1 MSNATQFSTRGCVET
16 PPRLFRIEKLR
27 LSKQRL
33 LLVMND
39 DRYFLCHRLDL
50 ARAARSAGMEV
61 LVVTHADDKGK
72 RILDEGFQYLPIP
85 FIKGG
90 RQPLRELAAI
100 MKLAQLYRREKPD
113 IVHHICMKPVLYG
126 SWAARLARVPA
137 VVNTF
142 AGLGFYFQDNGWHTR
157 LVRAGLTAGLR
168 SAFTL
173 PNSRALFENSADR
186 ERLIRAKVV
195 SRKHTVMISGTGV
208 DTRKFRPVAER
219 QGTLVVVLA
228 CRMLWLKGVG
238 DFVQAAKLLKAWK
251 VPARLVLVGMPDAGS
266 PSSISEAQLVAWQ
279 EQGAVEW
286 WRYREDM
293 PEVLASAHI
302 VVLPSYS
309 EGLPKILLEAGA
321 CGRPVVATTIPG
333 CVDVVRDG
341 ENGFL
346 VPPKDP
352 DVLAKAITVL
362 LKNPILRMRMG
373 KRGREIVVREFPVEL
388 VGNQTLAVYRELL
401 QNSTPIRSRV
411 SEHFDLPD
419 IVAQ

>member
-1 MSNATQFSTRGCVET
+1 MIRNVGQFSTTGRLESGRGAH
-16 PPRLFRIEKLR
+16 RIGKLR

-50 ARAARSAGMEV
+50 ARAARNAGMEV
-61 LVVTHADDKGK
+61 LVVTHADDNGK
-72 RILDEGFQYLPIP
+72 RILDEGFKYLPIP
-85 FIKGG
+85 FMKGG

-100 MKLAQLYRREKPD
+100 RKLAQLYRREKPD

-126 SWAARLARVPA
+126 SWAARLAGIPA

-142 AGLGFYFQDNGWHTR
+142 AGLGSYFQPNGWHAR

-168 SAFTL
+168 SAFWL

-195 SRKHTVMISGTGV
+195 SRKRTVMISGTGV
-208 DTRKFRPVAER
+208 DIYKFTHVPER
-219 QGTLVVVLA
+219 EGTPTVVLA

-293 PEVLASAHI
+293 PEVLSSAHV
-302 VVLPSYS
+302 VVLPTFYG

-321 CGRPVVATTIPG
+321 CGRPVVATAIPG
-333 CVDVVRDG
+333 CADVVRDG
-341 ENGFL
+341 VNGFL

-352 DVLAKAITVL
+352 DALAKAITVL

-401 QNSTPIRSRV
+401 QDSPTR
-411 SEHFDLPD
+411 EGQGL
-419 IVAQ
+419 